1 MRQRFLNF
9 LDLLLVFIPVLSTI
23 TVVALSA
30 FNFAHLSW
38 GVILLMANLPLLM
51 IIDNIKT
58 CLED

>member
-23 TVVALSA
+23 AIVALSA

-38 GVILLMANLPLLM
+38 GVILLMANLPLIM

-58 CLED
+58 YLED